1 MNKRMQSTFIVLLGL
16 CVVPAAAVDH
26 NNIDANR
33 PLSFDDAYSIGFGE
47 KSLEFGAALVKPKNG
62 KSGIEG
68 EVEYLYG
75 FAPNSH
81 LNLGIDPSYMNDGN
95 GRRLDAGDV
104 SIGVFHNFNR
114 ELEGKPAFAIRAD
127 AALPTG
133 RGSSGVDVRLRGIVT
148 RTVNQYGRLHLN
160 LDLGLNQ
167 KAAGSERKF
176 VPGVVLGYSRPL
188 GYPTR
193 FNRTGLAELRVQA
206 NPDKGQ
212 STLIGIGV
220 GLRQQIG
227 VNSVFDI
234 GVQSDLAGGA
244 NRDNLQ
250 LVAGYSTQF

>member
-1 MNKRMQSTFIVLLGL
+1 MIRAQSTLMALLAL
-16 CVVPAAAVDH
+16 CAIPAAAVDH
-26 NNIDANR
+26 NNLDANR

-47 KSLEFGAALVKPKNG
+47 KALEFGAALVKPKNG
-62 KSGIEG
+62 KSGLQG

-81 LNLGIDPSYMNDGN
+81 LKLGIDPSYLSDGS
-95 GRRLDAGDV
+95 GRRLNAGDV

-114 ELEGKPAFAIRAD
+114 ELESKPALAIRAD

-133 RGSSGVDVRLRGIVT
+133 RGSSGVDVRLRGIAT

-167 KAAGSERKF
+167 NADAGERKV
-176 VPGVVLGYSRPL
+176 VPGAVLGYSRPL

-206 NPDKGQ
+206 NADKGQ
-212 STLIGIGV
+212 STLIGVGV

-227 VNSVFDI
+227 VNSVFDV

-244 NRDNLQ
+244 NHDSLR
-250 LVAGYSTQF
+250 LVAGYSAQF